1 MCCLPDASTSDAGC
15 CLRFRRPAPPRR
27 LAVALS
33 RVCGRLQRRPREA
46 RKGRPA
52 GLRRR
57 SQIRGRSLRR
67 ADAEESAV
75 ALAREESE
83 HSDTADP
90 DFCFHENGELSRHLP
105 RGDQDAASGQ
115 IQQRSESPAHDYPV
129 PSGWGR
135 SLAVW
140 HDRRIR
146 RASWSSSVGSPTR
159 GRVWSTW
166 RLRAGLM
173 AIRVQPVGAAMRGC
187 LSAAIFGS
195 AARVIGRRR

>member
-1 MCCLPDASTSDAGC
+1 MTASRRQYEQVMCCLPDASTSDAGC

-83 HSDTADP
+83 HSLTRRTQTSASTKTGNSHAT
-90 DFCFHENGELSRHLP
+90 C
-105 RGDQDAASGQ
+105 RGA
-115 IQQRSESPAHDYPV
+115 IRLLHPA
-129 PSGWGR
+129 R
-135 SLAVW
+135 
-140 HDRRIR
+140 
-146 RASWSSSVGSPTR
+146 SSSAAKAPLSFGDEHLCRREQRPAWR
-159 GRVWSTW
+159 GKRDS
-166 RLRAGLM
+166 RR
-173 AIRVQPVGAAMRGC
+173 GASM
-187 LSAAIFGS
+187 
-195 AARVIGRRR
+195 V